1 MSTGPSATVAHCRPL
16 LPLPDRVGPT
26 LRSLALSVLAEPL
39 SPPVLRLMPAP
50 SADPPYDDEPPT
62 ERLARTAAVP
72 DTQGTLALRFVLPS
86 GLSAVPDPAP
96 QRLVDGTVRDE
107 DEDRLFDRQPT
118 ATHDLPE
125 PRAWC
130 TRLAQ
135 AAIEVLGGARPVTQL
150 RRWTSDDVYEQ
161 LRRGVRRRSA
171 RVAEPS
177 RRPDRPPRV
186 VVRAVRVC
194 EVADGTVEACAV
206 VDDGRRARAL
216 VLRIE
221 GADGR
226 WRCTRLARV

>member
-1 MSTGPSATVAHCRPL
+1 MS
-16 LPLPDRVGPT
+16 
-26 LRSLALSVLAEPL
+26 
-39 SPPVLRLMPAP
+39 AP
-50 SADPPYDDEPPT
+50 SADPPYDDEPAT
-62 ERLARTAAVP
+62 ERLDRPTGVP

-86 GLSAVPDPAP
+86 GLSAVPDPVP
-96 QRLVDGTVRDE
+96 PRQVDRAARDE

-118 ATHDLPE
+118 ASHDLPE

-135 AAIEVLGGARPVTQL
+135 AAVEVLSGARPVTQL

-226 WRCTRLARV
+226 WRCTRLTRV